1 MAHWPAGY
9 DRLILDET
17 DSTNE
22 EARRRAPAPRPLWIA
37 ARKQTAG
44 RGRQGRAWS
53 APRGNLSATLL
64 IGRDEAPGELAK
76 LSFHA
81 ALAVADLFAHFAP
94 RAEIALK
101 WPNDA
106 LVNGRKA
113 AGILL
118 ENFGP
123 GPDFGDG
130 HAANLAIGVG
140 VNLAHHPDPG
150 TSRWPPTSLAAETGT
165 APGFEEALEVLADR
179 LDYWLGARSGGDDF
193 ATIRTAWL
201 ARASHLGRRIEV
213 LLPNETLTGIFEDVD
228 AEGALV
234 LRTPAG
240 PRRIAAADIHFPE

>member
-9 DRLILDET
+9 DRLILDQT

-22 EARRRAPAPRPLWIA
+22 EARRRIGVPAPLWIA

-64 IGRDEAPGELAK
+64 IGRDEAPADLAR

-81 ALAVADLFAHFAP
+81 SLAVVDLLAHFAP
-94 RAEIALK
+94 GAEIATK

-106 LVNGRKA
+106 LLNGKKT

-118 ENFGP
+118 ENFGA
-123 GPDFGDG
+123 GAG
-130 HAANLAIGVG
+130 HKANLAIGIG
-140 VNLAHHPDPG
+140 INLAHHPDPEQ
-150 TSRWPPTSLAAETGT
+150 SRWPPTSLLAETGT
-165 APGFEEALEVLADR
+165 APAIEEALLVLADA
-179 LDYWLGARSGGDDF
+179 LDHWLGISDF
-193 ATIRTAWL
+193 AVIRAAWL
-201 ARASHLGRRIEV
+201 TRATHLGQRIEAR
-213 LLPNETLTGIFEDVD
+213 LPDRTLTGIFEDVD

-234 LRTPAG
+234 LRTPEG
-240 PRRIAAADIHFPE
+240 TQRIAAADIHFPE

>member
-1 MAHWPAGY
+1 MAHWLAGY

-22 EARRRAPAPRPLWIA
+22 EARRRAPAAAPLWIW

-44 RGRQGRAWS
+44 RGRLGRDWS
-53 APRGNLSATLL
+53 SPRGNLSATLL
-64 IGRDEAPGELAK
+64 IGRNQAPGELAK

-81 ALAVADLFAHFAP
+81 SLAVADLLAHFAP
-94 RAEIALK
+94 GAEIALK

-106 LVNGRKA
+106 LLNGSKA

-123 GPDFGDG
+123 GGG
-130 HAANLAIGVG
+130 REANLAIGIG
-140 VNLAHHPDPG
+140 VNLAHHPDPAA
-150 TSRWPPTSLAAETGT
+150 SRWPPTSLLAETGR
-165 APGFEEALEVLADR
+165 APGVEEALLVLADR
-179 LDYWLGARSGGDDF
+179 LDHWLGIADF
-193 ATIRTAWL
+193 AAVRAAWL

-213 LLPNETLTGIFEDVD
+213 HLPNQTLGGIFEDVD

-240 PRRIAAADIHFPE
+240 PQRITAADIHFPE

>member
-9 DRLILDET
+9 DRLILDTT

-22 EARRRAPAPRPLWIA
+22 EARRRAPAPGPLWIA

-53 APRGNLSATLL
+53 SPRGNLAATLL
-64 IGRDEAPGELAK
+64 IGRDQAPGELAK

-81 ALAVADLFAHFAP
+81 SLAVADLLAHFAP
-94 RAEIALK
+94 SAEIATK

-106 LVNGRKA
+106 LLNGRKA

-123 GPDFGDG
+123 GGG
-130 HAANLAIGVG
+130 HKANLAIGIG
-140 VNLAHHPDPG
+140 INLTHHPDPA
-150 TSRWPPTSLAAETGT
+150 TSRWPPTSVVAETGQ
-165 APGFEEALEVLADR
+165 APGIEEALLVLADR
-179 LDYWLGARSGGDDF
+179 LDHWLGIGDF
-193 ATIRTAWL
+193 ATIRAAWL
-201 ARASHLGRRIEV
+201 ARATHLGQPIEAR
-213 LLPNETLTGIFEDVD
+213 LPDRTLTGIFEDVD

-234 LRTPAG
+234 LRTPNG
-240 PRRIAAADIHFPE
+240 TRRIAAADIHFPE